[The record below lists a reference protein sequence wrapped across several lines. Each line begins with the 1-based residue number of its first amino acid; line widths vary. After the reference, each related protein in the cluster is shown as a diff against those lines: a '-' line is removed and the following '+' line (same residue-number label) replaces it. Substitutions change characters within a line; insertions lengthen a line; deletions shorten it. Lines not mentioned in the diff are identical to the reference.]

1 VSRPST
7 GTGTSADTVPTNT
20 VPTDTVSTPRTG
32 AATRPGSP
40 PRGESAARP
49 APTAADPAIRR
60 GPAFPAAPPVNRMRR
75 ARLKI
80 ANVDPWS
87 VMKVSFLFSVAI
99 AVMGLVAVTLLW
111 ALLDMMGVF
120 STVGNTIDDVTG
132 GPASGGFDVQA
143 FFSLSRVLGFTTIIA
158 LVDIVL
164 LTALATVG
172 AYLYNVT
179 TDFVGGIEITLA
191 EEE

>member
-1 VSRPST
+1 V
-7 GTGTSADTVPTNT
+7 
-20 VPTDTVSTPRTG
+20 
-32 AATRPGSP
+32 
-40 PRGESAARP
+40 
-49 APTAADPAIRR
+49 
-60 GPAFPAAPPVNRMRR
+60 APPVQRMRR

-87 VMKVSFLFSVAI
+87 VMKVSFLFSVAV

-120 STVGNTIDDVTG
+120 TTVGNTVDDVTG

-164 LTALATVG
+164 LTALATVA

>member
-1 VSRPST
+1 VSGRSP
-7 GTGTSADTVPTNT
+7 GAGTSAGAAAAPKQQRAAGNL
-20 VPTDTVSTPRTG
+20 PPAAAGPRTDSPGHPNSTRSATAPQAPSTPHHRTY
-32 AATRPGSP
+32 PV
-40 PRGESAARP
+40 
-49 APTAADPAIRR
+49 
-60 GPAFPAAPPVNRMRR
+60 APPVNRMRK

-120 STVGNTIDDVTG
+120 TTVGNTVDDVTG